1 MLLFRILLLVSLS
14 NVSLSFFYSSNKLI
28 RITPMYFQKK
38 KISENNNQN
47 RLSHYEEAQT
57 IIHQHQ
63 GYGVLST
70 LSIKKKI
77 NGFPST
83 SIVGFSSDE
92 RGNPVFCLSN
102 IASHTLNVKKNNL
115 VSFSTTEHFFKNA
128 NDYRVSYTGK
138 LMLVNQTQE
147 IKEFQNKFNESHPD
161 AFFTEFDDFNFYRLE
176 SDQISFNGG
185 FGIAHNLNL
194 TTYFKTQPDPIN
206 TYSNDYIVKLN
217 KEFNIPINIYFQ
229 REYQNVKNAEL
240 KRIDKFG
247 MDFRLYLQDNYFY
260 TKTIK
265 FPFKEKTPEI
275 YNLSLLELILM
286 EELNHLFKY

>member
-28 RITPMYFQKK
+28 RNTPMYFQKK
-38 KISENNNQN
+38 KTSENNNKN

-57 IIHQHQ
+57 IIHQRQ

-83 SIVGFSSDE
+83 SIVAFSSDE

-115 VSFSTTEHFFKNA
+115 VSFSTSEHFFKNA

-147 IKEFQNKFNESHPD
+147 IKEFQKKFNESHPD
-161 AFFTEFDDFNFYRLE
+161 AFFTKFDDFNFYRLE
-176 SDQISFNGG
+176 SEQISFNGG

-194 TTYFKTQPDPIN
+194 TTYFKTQPDQIN
-206 TYSNDYIVKLN
+206 IYSNDHIVNLN

-229 REYQNVKNAEL
+229 RGYHNVKNAEL

-247 MDFRLYLQDNYFY
+247 MDFRLYFQDNYFY

-265 FPFKEKTPEI
+265 FHFKEKTPEI